1 MRLLFWSR
9 AWPDSTNRR
18 IFRAAATIAS
28 LTLLVKTVTALKDLV
43 VARWFGRSDSLD
55 AFLIAYLVPYF
66 VMSLTVGGLV
76 TTFVPEFVEVRQ
88 KQGHDAA
95 QRFFS
100 SVVFLSV
107 IILSAVALILGLLAP
122 HYLPYLGSS
131 FSPAKLRLTRELL
144 YLLLPFTLFGGAAVF
159 VSAVVNAGERFALPA
174 LAPLLTPLVTI
185 ALLEVAAQKWGA
197 FALATGMVTGGMLET
212 LVVVRVLG
220 SQGMHFIFKWGG
232 FDSNIRKLAQQYGP
246 MVAANFLMCFAGV
259 ADQSMAAMLPGGGS
273 VAALSYASKTIGL
286 MIALGAAPLGAA
298 ALPYFAKMVA
308 QGDWDGCWHTLKR
321 YSMLVA
327 LVTVPITIFLMVF
340 SKPLIRLIFQRGAFG
355 APDTDLVSWVQ
366 ICYAPQIP
374 FYICSL
380 LFIRFLSSIRR
391 NDVLMYG
398 AAITLALDI
407 VLNLILMRVW
417 GVAGIAL
424 STSIVYM
431 VSFLFVGIFSVRI
444 LARRRLHAPIAPHT
458 QETIR

>member
-1 MRLLFWSR
+1 MRLLFWPSTWR
-9 AWPDSTNRR
+9 DSTNRR
-18 IFRAAATIAS
+18 IFRAATTIAS

-66 VMSLTVGGLV
+66 VMSLTVGALV

-88 KQGHDAA
+88 KQGNDAA
-95 QRFFS
+95 QKLFS

-107 IILSAVALILGLLAP
+107 IILTGVALLLGLLAP

-131 FSPAKLRLTRELL
+131 FSPPKLRLTRELL
-144 YLLLPFTLFGGAAVF
+144 YLLLPFTLFGGATVF

-185 ALLEVAAQKWGA
+185 LLLEAAAQRWGA
-197 FALATGMVTGGMLET
+197 FALAAGMVAGSILET
-212 LVVVRVLG
+212 VLVVRVLG
-220 SQGMHFIFKWGG
+220 SQGMHFIFRWGG
-232 FDSNIRKLAQQYGP
+232 FDSNIRRLARQYGP
-246 MVAANFLMCFAGV
+246 MLAANFLMCFVGV

-273 VAALSYASKTIGL
+273 VAALSYASKAIGL
-286 MIALGAAPLGAA
+286 VVALGAAPLGAA
-298 ALPYFAKMVA
+298 VLPYFAKMVA
-308 QGDWDGCWHTLKR
+308 QSDWDGCWHTLKR
-321 YSMLVA
+321 YSALVA

-340 SKPLIRLIFQRGAFG
+340 SKPLIRLIFQRGAFSG
-355 APDTDLVSWVQ
+355 ADTDLVSWVQ

-374 FYICSL
+374 FYICGL

-398 AAITLALDI
+398 AAITLVLDI
-407 VLNLILMRVW
+407 VLNLVLMRVW

-424 STSIVYM
+424 SSSIVYM
-431 VSFLFVGIFSVRI
+431 VSFLFVSICSVRI
-444 LARRRLHAPIAPHT
+444 LTRRRLRATIAPQT
-458 QETIR
+458 QEAIR